1 MLSTSSIV
9 GHGGSKCLSGVCS
22 SCILFASSSG
32 IKRARWLQ
40 CRTKT
45 ATTAPLWPGACSI
58 YSPTLRR
65 HALQLPTTY
74 VTVLFTPQPHIP
86 TARSLLSSEHTT
98 NETASSSYLQGLS
111 PWTWKDYPSHS
122 GASRFSS
129 RRSSSSRGCRSLLT
143 AVTRRRLQGRAG
155 STGRPST
162 RLWRARWCSPPS
174 SPPTSTIRRLGSC

>member
-1 MLSTSSIV
+1 MLSTSSIL

-98 NETASSSYLQGLS
+98 NETVVAICRVSAHGHGGITHLIQVPRASHLGVLH
-111 PWTWKDYPSHS
+111 PPED
-122 GASRFSS
+122 AAACSRP
-129 RRSSSSRGCRSLLT
+129 SRGGGCKGEQDLL
-143 AVTRRRLQGRAG
+143 AGRRPGCGVRAG
-155 STGRPST
+155 AHRPH
-162 RLWRARWCSPPS
+162 LHLHLP
-174 SPPTSTIRRLGSC
+174 LGV